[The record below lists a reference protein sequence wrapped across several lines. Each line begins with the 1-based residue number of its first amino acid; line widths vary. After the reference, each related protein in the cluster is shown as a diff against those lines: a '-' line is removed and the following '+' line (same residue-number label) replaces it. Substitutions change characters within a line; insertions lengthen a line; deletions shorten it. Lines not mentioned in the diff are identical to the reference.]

1 MSLETNNSHNAKNA
15 GSAESAAS
23 NDATTSGNKPTS
35 SPLHTCWR
43 GFKLLTRLLIY
54 IPLTL
59 LVLVALLLG
68 TEIGSRLSV
77 NLADKFV
84 PGLELTYGEG
94 TLNQDLRL
102 SHLAWSMTGIKV
114 NAQDV
119 HLVWQPVCFLQ
130 KQLCVNELTTGQ
142 LAVNI
147 DTHALGEDSV
157 EETPP
162 ATEPSE
168 LVLPITI
175 MLGNAELNA
184 IDIKVDDMQFAAKR
198 ISTQA
203 QWLASGLT
211 LDTLVSDGLSV
222 FIPSGESS
230 AANATNT
237 IANVTNANAIGE
249 NTKSNSENPSQSEQ
263 ANQGKNRA
271 TANHADTQTAANNTA
286 TKSTQSTKSTAADD
300 SSKVNNSNTDNADD
314 TWALAAL
321 PPVFMPF
328 PLQVDELSLHN
339 TRLQIGER
347 VDEFS
352 QASLR
357 GSFRQYQLNLT
368 QLDIAHTD
376 GTLSLKGDLALTHD
390 YPLNI
395 EADIQLNQLPELPEL
410 SGQQLSLSL
419 GNSVGQLAI
428 NANAKGDAD
437 FALKGEITLSDATL
451 PYSFN
456 LTEGRLQW
464 PLKTP
469 LYLVDSLTL
478 VTQGSLKD
486 QSAKLSANL
495 VTPYHSVLAIAT
507 DVRHHNSTVTINQ
520 FDASGEI
527 GQVGVTGELGYQ
539 DAISW
544 KANVLLN
551 ELKLQAITLPNDTT
565 VTTEKTKKTANPTPA
580 TALPTSLIS
589 GQLHTQGKLH
599 DEHWQVALTDTQLS
613 GKLQGYLFDIKGD
626 VSINDALHLS
636 SNGLNANVLGT
647 TLTLNGA
654 ANRNWD
660 LNAELQIPNLGL
672 WLPDASGQ
680 LQATITVS
688 GDEKQPRLNV
698 VSHIANVKYQ
708 DINILESNLSGNY
721 HPLAAHKFDLS
732 LTANT
737 LNLAGQKLATVA
749 LAANGDISA
758 QSLTLKAMGD
768 LGVDTEINSQ
778 FDQKKSRFNADIS
791 RININTPV
799 GVWQLDNAI
808 QIAWDQTKAKGSIS
822 GFCLVNPNSRLCLN
836 NQVNLGNKGQA
847 QISYSGNPGKLLQPS
862 LPNNMRWDGAA
873 DMLANFAWAPK
884 SKPTADVK
892 LAFAP
897 GSIKLKRAKNRAVT
911 INYEL
916 FQLDATL
923 DEKKLATNITFES
936 EGVASWQ
943 SELDINVT
951 PDRTL
956 SGYANI
962 KHFDLQPFGEFFPQ
976 LDTVQGLLTS
986 DLKFSGNL
994 DEPRVAGNINLTQ
1007 GALSLTANP
1016 TLINKI
1022 DMGVRLGGQ
1031 QADIKGRWMMGD
1043 GLARLTGSMQWP
1055 QGQFSGEMAVQGEN
1069 LAVIQ
1074 PPLALLDV
1082 SPDVTLRFDSKQL
1095 ELKGKIAI
1103 PSGNIK
1109 IVQLAEG
1116 GVATSNDVVFTD
1128 SIAAAEVKTSPYAVI
1143 AELNIVVGNKLTIDG
1158 MGLKGNLQGTLLL
1171 QQQAFRPPL
1180 LFGDVKVKNGSYKFM
1195 GQTLTISTGEVQFVG
1210 PTSVPNLNIE
1220 AIREIKSEDVTAGV
1234 RVTGTPM
1241 RPVVTLFSNP
1251 AKEQAEILSYIIK
1264 GSGFNNTNNEQNNSL
1279 MMGAALGLSS
1289 QVGGG
1294 GAINNIGSTA
1304 TGLIEEFGF
1313 SNVQLDTNDEGR
1325 VAISGFIG
1333 ENLMVKYGVGV
1344 FNPGYEMTVRYYLLS
1359 QLYLETVS
1367 GTLGQSLD
1375 IYYNFNIQ

>member
-1 MSLETNNSHNAKNA
+1 MSLKTETNTSQNTDKNIKGAEQDNAA
-15 GSAESAAS
+15 
-23 NDATTSGNKPTS
+23 TSGHKLTS

-43 GFKLLTRLLIY
+43 GFKLITRLLIY

-68 TEIGSRLSV
+68 TEIGSRISV
-77 NLADKFV
+77 GLADKFV
-84 PGLELTYGEG
+84 PGLELAYGEG

-102 SHLAWSMTGIKV
+102 SHLAWSMKGISI

-130 KQLCVNELTTGQ
+130 KQLCINELTTGL
-142 LAVNI
+142 LAVNV
-147 DTHALGEDSV
+147 DTQALGEDSV

-162 ATEPSE
+162 ETEPSE

-175 MLGNAELNA
+175 ILGNAVLNA
-184 IDIKVDDMQFAAKR
+184 IDIKVDDMRFAAKR

-203 QWLASGLT
+203 QWLTSGLT

-222 FIPSGESS
+222 LIPSGESS
-230 AANATNT
+230 AVNTTSTIANAT
-237 IANVTNANAIGE
+237 NAIGE
-249 NTKSNSENPSQSEQ
+249 NTKINSANPAKSEQ
-263 ANQGKNRA
+263 ANPEKTRGITENPQ
-271 TANHADTQTAANNTA
+271 TQTTAKTTA
-286 TKSTQSTKSTAADD
+286 TESTTVND
-300 SSKVNNSNTDNADD
+300 SSKINDSNTDKADD

-347 VDEFS
+347 VDEVS
-352 QASLR
+352 QANLR
-357 GSFRQYQLNLT
+357 GSFHQYQLNLT

-376 GTLSLKGDLALTHD
+376 GTLSLKGDLALTQD

-395 EADIQLNQLPELPEL
+395 KADIQLNQLPELPEL

-428 NANAKGDAD
+428 DANAKGDAD

-451 PYSFN
+451 PYSFH
-456 LTEGRLQW
+456 LSEGRLQW

-469 LYLVDSLTL
+469 LYLVDSLAL
-478 VTQGSLKD
+478 ETQGNLKE

-507 DVRHHNSTVTINQ
+507 DVLHKNSTLIINQ
-520 FDASGEI
+520 FDASGDI

-539 DAISW
+539 DAVSW

-551 ELKLQAITLPNDTT
+551 ELKLQAITLPNDSTGST
-565 VTTEKTKKTANPTPA
+565 DKAGEVANTEKTASTAPA
-580 TALPTSLIS
+580 TELPTSLIS
-589 GQLHTQGKLH
+589 GRLQTQGKLQ
-599 DEHWQVALTDTQLS
+599 DAHWQVALTDTQLS
-613 GKLQGYLFDIKGD
+613 GKLQGYTFDINGD
-626 VSINDALHLS
+626 VSLNDALHLS

-647 TLTLNGA
+647 TLTLSGA

-660 LNAELQIPNLGL
+660 LNAELQVPDFGL

-680 LQATITVS
+680 LQANITVS
-688 GDEKQPRLNV
+688 GDEKQPKVNV

-708 DINILESNLSGNY
+708 DFNILESNLSGNY
-721 HPLAAHKFDLS
+721 QPLAAHKFDLS

-737 LNLAGQKLATVA
+737 LTLAGQKLASVV
-749 LAANGDISA
+749 LVANGDISA
-758 QSLTLKAMGD
+758 QSLTFKATGD

-778 FDQKKSRFNADIS
+778 FDQKKSRLNADIS

-799 GVWQLDNAI
+799 GEWQLDKAI
-808 QIAWDQTKAKGSIS
+808 HIAWDQAKAKGSIS
-822 GFCLVNPNSRLCLN
+822 DFCLLNPNSRLCLN
-836 NQVNLGNKGQA
+836 NEVNLGNKGQA
-847 QISYSGNPGKLLQPS
+847 QISYSGNPGKLLQPT
-862 LPNNMRWDGAA
+862 LPSNMRWDGAA
-873 DMLANFAWAPK
+873 DMLANLAWAPK

-892 LAFAP
+892 LAFSP
-897 GSIKLKRAKNRAVT
+897 GSIKLKRAKNREVT

-916 FQLDATL
+916 FQLDAIL
-923 DEKKLATNITFES
+923 DAKKLATNITFES
-936 EGVASWQ
+936 KGVASWQ
-943 SELDINVT
+943 SALDINVT
-951 PDRTL
+951 PDRAL
-956 SGYANI
+956 SGYAAI
-962 KHFDLQPFGEFFPQ
+962 KHIDLQPFGEFFPQ

-986 DLKFSGNL
+986 QLKFSGNL
-994 DEPRVAGNINLTQ
+994 DEPHVAGDIALTQ

-1022 DMGVRLGGQ
+1022 DMGIRLGGQ

-1055 QGQFSGEMAVQGEN
+1055 QGQFSGEMAIQGEN

-1143 AELNIVVGNKLTIDG
+1143 ADLNIVVGNKLNIDG

-1195 GQTLTISTGEVQFVG
+1195 GQTLKIRTGEVQFVG

-1294 GAINNIGSTA
+1294 GAINNIGNTA